1 MKIIQNRES
10 LKVTHL
16 SSLILN
22 RLLSKGLI
30 KIDSLSKKYSAED
43 IIKSIYV
50 ELLEQ
55 GISDYDVVTLAQERL
70 IKDIKVNDDLKVTS
84 SKYTDGCWRLEFRFG
99 EKNYTFRKEDVIDLA
114 VEAYRAEAER
124 VLTKY

>member
-1 MKIIQNRES
+1 MGGVSEK
-10 LKVTHL
+10 HL
-16 SSLILN
+16 
-22 RLLSKGLI
+22 
-30 KIDSLSKKYSAED
+30 AED
-43 IIKSIYV
+43 SIK
-50 ELLEQ
+50 ELLKQILEQ

-84 SKYTDGCWRLEFRFG
+84 SKDTDGCWRLEFRFG

>member
-70 IKDIKVNDDLKVTS
+70 TKDIKVNDDLKVTS
-84 SKYTDGCWRLEFRFG
+84 SKDTDGCWRLEFRFG

-124 VLTKY
+124 ALTKY